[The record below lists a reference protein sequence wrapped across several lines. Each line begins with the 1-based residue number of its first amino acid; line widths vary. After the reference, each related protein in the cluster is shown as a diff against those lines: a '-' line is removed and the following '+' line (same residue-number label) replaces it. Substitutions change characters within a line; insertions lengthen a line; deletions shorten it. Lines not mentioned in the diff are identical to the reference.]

1 MALIVEDGTGKSDAE
16 SYISAADAGTY
27 HTARGNAAWA
37 AVASDTVREQLLRKA
52 TDYMV
57 ASYRERWDGYRKTT
71 TQALDW
77 PRYEVPIRDSA
88 TEGVYAAFYSDT
100 EVPAA
105 VARACAEL
113 ALRAIDGDLAEDLDI
128 PVVAESIGPISVSY
142 AEGGRRQ
149 TKVFRAVDAMLAPF
163 FKSYGGMLK
172 VSRA

>member
-1 MALIVEDGTGKSDAE
+1 MALIIEDGTGMAAAE
-16 SYISAADAGTY
+16 SYISVADATTY

-37 AVASDTVREQLLRKA
+37 AVASDTIREQLLRKA

-57 ASYRERWDGYRKTT
+57 ASYRERWDGYRVTT

-88 TEGVYAAFYSDT
+88 TQGVYAAFYDSDS
-100 EVPAA
+100 VPAA
-105 VARACAEL
+105 VAKACAEL

-128 PVVAESIGPISVSY
+128 PVISETIGPISTTY
-142 AEGGRRQ
+142 AEGGRQ
-149 TKVFRAVDAMLAPF
+149 TKVFRAVDAMLSPF
-163 FKSYGGMLK
+163 FKGAGGMLK